1 MQQQVVVPLP
11 VQEYFESDGILTD
24 LKALDE
30 KRQTAICNILHNW
43 EHSTAGQDDNAKAD
57 NEKADNA
64 DAATPAADLPVE
76 EKMIALL
83 ALGRLSRSTLET
95 PNMPYITKMPYKDFK
110 NKIENLRISNI
121 RRTALLA
128 TAICENSASPQVF
141 VYNLTVYRRTV
152 KCIQILEYAF
162 KHEPVGAKQLLDDF
176 RAIDRIFDTV
186 ADQYSAE
193 HKWNEAAKFCDSNP
207 SVSSLPNLAESGDD
221 VIIDWMVN
229 IFLGGYQ
236 PVFAL
241 PGDETLPEYQQ
252 RLSAEVRIWKAFL
265 WTVKYSIA
273 LCELEK
279 SDYAV
284 RARKEEIFKRVWLKM
299 LRTILSN
306 KPS

>member
-1 MQQQVVVPLP
+1 MSFVDFV
-11 VQEYFESDGILTD
+11 
-24 LKALDE
+24 
-30 KRQTAICNILHNW
+30 
-43 EHSTAGQDDNAKAD
+43 
-57 NEKADNA
+57 
-64 DAATPAADLPVE
+64 AT
-76 EKMIALL
+76 
-83 ALGRLSRSTLET
+83 TQ
-95 PNMPYITKMPYKDFK
+95 
-110 NKIENLRISNI
+110 NLRISKVE
-121 RRTALLA
+121 RLALFCTTQCA
-128 TAICENSASPQVF
+128 MSSTPYEFVF
-141 VYNLTVYRRTV
+141 NLTVHRRAV
-152 KCIQILEYAF
+152 KCLQILEHAF